1 MIRKYHNHTLQTNP
15 WHLEEE
21 PQNIYSNK
29 TSGRH
34 KSKAISSLFPLK
46 MIAKLE
52 RTQSNA
58 QQNKD
63 DPSFEQIVSQIYQI
77 ALQLNKANSFD
88 TEAIFMHLD
97 LSITNGIV
105 HLKCMINGMIF
116 FLK

>member
-1 MIRKYHNHTLQTNP
+1 
-15 WHLEEE
+15 
-21 PQNIYSNK
+21 
-29 TSGRH
+29 
-34 KSKAISSLFPLK
+34 

-63 DPSFEQIVSQIYQI
+63 NPSFEQIVSQIYQI
-77 ALQLNKANSFD
+77 AFQLNMAYSFD

-105 HLKCMINGMIF
+105 HLKCMINGLIF
-116 FLK
+116 VLKRLICHFLFGVYLDHLPMVYKFRHLFVC